1 MDLIIHSYLFKS
13 LNYLAPSVSEVC
25 VGDEIYINYQIKN
38 FSSSGTVPSNQISVS
53 FYITDYGASSYS
65 GGTALASNVSFG
77 AISPGQTLFSHDV
90 TIPNNQNNT
99 NNGVMYD
106 IWGVINYTDE
116 DSNNNIYRDQGTL
129 IYPSGHSFCN
139 D

>member
-1 MDLIIHSYLFKS
+1 MIGYVHLGGNIRNITILTALLLSHISAVWSQD
-13 LNYLAPSVSEVC
+13 C
-25 VGDEIYINYQIKN
+25 DE
-38 FSSSGTVPSNQISVS
+38 G

-77 AISPGQTLFSHDV
+77 AIPSGQTLFSKDV
-90 TIPNNQNNT
+90 TIPSNQNNT